1 MSACSLRG
9 LYERD
14 DLNFY
19 TCVFILSLISFICE
33 VFLGGGGERDYLFY
47 TALLRKKIIYY
58 DVFIYLNAKKE
69 KNMKVLI

>member
-1 MSACSLRG
+1 MC
-9 LYERD
+9 
-14 DLNFY
+14 
-19 TCVFILSLISFICE
+19 
-33 VFLGGGGERDYLFY
+33 LFY